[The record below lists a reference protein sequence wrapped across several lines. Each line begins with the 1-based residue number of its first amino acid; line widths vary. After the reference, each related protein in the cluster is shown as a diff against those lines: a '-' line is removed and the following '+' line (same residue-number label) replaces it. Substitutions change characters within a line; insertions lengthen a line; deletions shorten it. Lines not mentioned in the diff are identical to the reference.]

1 MDFLLHIIGW
11 TLIWIAV
18 DFGRPEEYR
27 FSLFQ
32 SKGFFQFILIL
43 LGGILLM

>member
-1 MDFLLHIIGW
+1 MDFLINVIGW

-18 DFGRPEEYR
+18 DFGRPKECR

-32 SKGFFQFILIL
+32 WEGFFQFILIL
-43 LGGILLM
+43 FGGILLM